1 MSMPELKPC
10 PFCGHT
16 AHVMQL
22 KQSAKPRYY
31 IACGN
36 SAERCIAS
44 AHWVF
49 GSFYLNKADAIEAWN
64 RRANNENA

>member
-16 AHVMQL
+16 AHVIQL
-22 KQSAKPRYY
+22 KQSAYY

-36 SAERCIAS
+36 SVERCIAS

-49 GSFYLNKADAIEAWN
+49 GSFYLNKADAIESWN
-64 RRANNENA
+64 RRANNDKR